1 MSPVDVGRFDD
12 AFQGST
18 MPWAVARFT
27 EEFIGIDCPFFVGIE
42 EANIGRCARAECAR
56 VEFTDLGSLVRE

>member
-1 MSPVDVGRFDD
+1 
-12 AFQGST
+12 

>member
-1 MSPVDVGRFDD
+1 MSPVDVGRFND
-12 AFQGST
+12 AFQDFT

-27 EEFIGIDCPFFVGIE
+27 EEFIGIDFPFLVRIE

-56 VEFTDLGSLVRE
+56 IEFTDLGSLVRE